1 MGPEVDEARGI
12 LGERPSAW
20 GQRRCRREPR
30 VCLVLPREC
39 WGGEFP
45 RNGTECSARPP
56 FPATFLLPG
65 RQCPHLCL
73 LSFLASCH
81 PFQSA
86 PHACSRTVS
95 TSQGARGPGFLPETL
110 ALPWPSVWPA
120 ISMSASGPSPALT
133 AVAEVPGQ
141 VALGAAEREPVQ
153 PGVEAAGGR
162 GGARSGCTQHGGGA
176 GCWARCWEPEPE
188 RPRGPD
194 GEGQGDGKGRGG
206 LLGPLPGDPAGV
218 FQVRATSM
226 SPYQHVSSWW
236 TGTD

>member
-1 MGPEVDEARGI
+1 MVPE
-12 LGERPSAW
+12 
-20 GQRRCRREPR
+20 EPR

-162 GGARSGCTQHGGGA
+162 GGGLVWLHPAWR
-176 GCWARCWEPEPE
+176 
-188 RPRGPD
+188 RGW
-194 GEGQGDGKGRGG
+194 
-206 LLGPLPGDPAGV
+206 LLGPLLGAGARKASGTRWGGSGGREGAGRLAGAVARRPGGRFPGA
-218 FQVRATSM
+218 S
-226 SPYQHVSSWW
+226 YQHVSLPACLQLVDWD
-236 TGTD
+236 GLIGAGGPL